1 MYFVEAGKKNNPA
14 LVRGS
19 PSRLEACHSL
29 HSPLFV
35 ADRTLIVSFALGL
48 ISAFQVAESAR
59 KGAGSTNSMGKS
71 SEIKLA
77 DSELFSMLNPA
88 DEIFKLDCSVVVI
101 PLEKSKFN
109 SSCRTVGGRLDSILS
124 GVGIGEGE
132 AVVLIGLVACG

>member
-1 MYFVEAGKKNNPA
+1 MYFVVGGKKNNPA
-14 LVRGS
+14 FVRGS

-35 ADRTLIVSFALGL
+35 ADRTLIVRFALGL

-77 DSELFSMLNPA
+77 DSASFSMLNLA
-88 DEIFKLDCSVVVI
+88 GNIFKEDCSVVVI

-109 SSCRTVGGRLDSILS
+109 SSCRTVGGRLVSIIS
-124 GVGIGEGE
+124 GTGIGAGE
-132 AVVLIGLVACG
+132 VVG